1 MGFHDITQL
10 SARQQLRAK
19 SGSGGHW
26 SEMLWASS
34 QAGVTVLNKRAHKAE
49 EGV

>member
-10 SARQQLRAK
+10 SASQDLGAN
-19 SGSGGHW
+19 SGSGDQRK
-26 SEMLWASS
+26 LWAS
-34 QAGVTVLNKRAHKAE
+34 QAGVTVLNKGAHKAE